1 MEQIME
7 YIKKFFEILKEFL
20 KLVGVELPDF
30 FDTTEAPAE
39 ED

>member
-7 YIKKFFEILKEFL
+7 YIMRFFEILREFL
-20 KLVGVELPDF
+20 QLIGVELPDF
-30 FDTTEAPAE
+30 FDTTEAPTE